1 MPDRSST
8 RRPLN
13 AVRALLLCLSLHLA
27 LPAQPLQAAL
37 LEGRVIHVADGD
49 TLTVLDDQKHS
60 HKIRLAGIDA
70 PERGQPFGRRAT
82 EALVAIAKNQRV
94 IVDGGKTDRYQ
105 RRIGIVKVTAAGCAT
120 CKPSIDVGLAL
131 VVAGLAWHYR
141 AYEREQ
147 SSSDRE
153 QYRQAEAG
161 ARARQ
166 DGLWTDAA
174 PTPPWD
180 WRRARR
186 DGQPTRH

>member
-1 MPDRSST
+1 MPGRPST
-8 RRPLN
+8 RRSRN
-13 AVRALLLCLSLHLA
+13 TVRALLLCLFLHFA
-27 LPAQPLQAAL
+27 LLAQPLQAAL
-37 LEGRVIHVADGD
+37 MEGRVIHVADGD

-105 RRIGIVKVTAAGCAT
+105 RRIGIVRVAPAGCMACT
-120 CKPSIDVGLAL
+120 PSIDVGLAL
-131 VVAGLAWHYR
+131 IGGGLAWHYL
-141 AYEREQ
+141 AYDREQ
-147 SSSDRE
+147 SRNDRE